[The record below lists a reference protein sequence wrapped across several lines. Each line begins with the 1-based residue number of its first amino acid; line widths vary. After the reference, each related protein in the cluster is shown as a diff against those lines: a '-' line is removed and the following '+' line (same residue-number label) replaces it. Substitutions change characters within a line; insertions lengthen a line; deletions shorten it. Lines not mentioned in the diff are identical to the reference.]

1 MTHINYANK
10 TTLGHKLTEL
20 QAILLLSYLNQ
31 GKYFILDNC
40 RWVVFRGDNF
50 NKHTINKVPASDQSV
65 KTMAT
70 ILHTGLQNLTDTGDK

>member
-1 MTHINYANK
+1 MPHMTQHWVINSQK
-10 TTLGHKLTEL
+10 L

-50 NKHTINKVPASDQSV
+50 NKHTINKVPASDQRV